1 MHDQA
6 KLINKKLLEEFRKEQ
21 LEVQSKISCVEK
33 DLEVS
38 RKDLE
43 SLRIQL
49 IDLRLKREEVE
60 LDIQKMRKQ
69 QNETKARYDGCVS
82 TLSNARDLA
91 RKKDVKSLEELSL
104 REVNKCMSK
113 WNTSQ
118 EFRCDYEKSILL
130 SLDRRKLSTDGRIRN
145 VDG

>member
-1 MHDQA
+1 M
-6 KLINKKLLEEFRKEQ
+6 KEQ
-21 LEVQSKISCVEK
+21 LEVRSKISCVEK

-49 IDLRLKREEVE
+49 VDLRLKREEVE
-60 LDIQKMRKQ
+60 LDIQNMRKQ
-69 QNETKARYDGCVS
+69 QNETKARYNSCVS

-91 RKKDVKSLEELSL
+91 RKKDVKSLEELSFG
-104 REVNKCMSK
+104 EVNTCMSK
-113 WNTSQ
+113 WNTIQ

-130 SLDRRKLSTDGRIRN
+130 SLDRHQLSSDGRIRN
-145 VDG
+145 LDEEPINQQY